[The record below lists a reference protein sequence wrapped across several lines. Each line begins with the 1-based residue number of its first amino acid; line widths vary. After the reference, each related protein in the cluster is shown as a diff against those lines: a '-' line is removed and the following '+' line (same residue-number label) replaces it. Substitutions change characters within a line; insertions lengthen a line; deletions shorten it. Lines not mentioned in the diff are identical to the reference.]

1 MTNIFCFVAVILALF
16 ATPTVFA
23 NGDEPAKQSATVTAA
38 QVIDRIKANVGV
50 PWMAQTVDT
59 FKAGDPS
66 TPITGVATTMMATF
80 DVLQRA
86 AAANRNLIITHEPTF
101 YGHQDQTTD
110 LENEKD
116 PTYTAKQDFI
126 AKHHLVV
133 WRFHD
138 HWHQRRPDGILTGM
152 VKALGWE
159 SSQRSDD
166 PSVFTMKVETTLQ
179 SLAADIRTKLDAKTL
194 RVVGDPQLKVT
205 AVALSPGFACYPN
218 NRRLLQMPDVQ
229 VVIIGEAHEWEAI
242 EHAADASAAG
252 LQKGLIAIGHI
263 PSEQAGMDECA
274 RWLRT
279 FVTEVPVDFIPTKDP
294 FWRPQ

>member
-1 MTNIFCFVAVILALF
+1 MKNTICVVALTLALPLMSHVLAAGEETSSQN
-16 ATPTVFA
+16 ATL
-23 NGDEPAKQSATVTAA
+23 TAA

-50 PWMAQTVDT
+50 PWKAQTVDT

-66 TPITGVATTMMATF
+66 TPITGVATTMMATL

-110 LENEKD
+110 LENEED

-138 HWHQRRPDGILTGM
+138 HWHQRRPDGILTGV

-159 SSQRSDD
+159 SNQRRDD
-166 PSVFTMKVETTLQ
+166 PSVFTFKETTLQ
-179 SLAADIRTKLDAKTL
+179 ALAADIRSKLDAKTL
-194 RVVGDPQLKVT
+194 RVVGNPQLKVT
-205 AVALSPGFACYPN
+205 AVALSPGFAGYPN

-252 LQKGLIAIGHI
+252 LPKALIAIGHI

-274 RWLRT
+274 KWLRT
-279 FVTEVPVDFIPTKDP
+279 FVTEVPVDFIPAKDP
-294 FWRPQ
+294 FWQPN

>member
-1 MTNIFCFVAVILALF
+1 MQDIAFSVCLTLALLM
-16 ATPTVFA
+16 P
-23 NGDEPAKQSATVTAA
+23 SAVAAAEGNSVAPQTAALTAA

-50 PWMAQTVDT
+50 PWMTETVDT
-59 FKAGDPS
+59 FKAGDPA
-66 TPITGVATTMMATF
+66 TPITGVAVTMMATF

-116 PTYTAKQDFI
+116 PTFKAKQEFI

-138 HWHQRRPDGILTGM
+138 HWHRRRPDGILAGM
-152 VKALGWE
+152 VHALGWE
-159 SSQRSDD
+159 SNQRPDD
-166 PSVFTMKVETTLQ
+166 PSVFTMPETTLQ
-179 SLAADIRTKLDAKTL
+179 ALAGDIRTKLDARTL
-194 RVVGDPQLKVT
+194 RVVGDPKLKVT
-205 AVALSPGFACYPN
+205 TVALSPGFAGYPN
-218 NRRLLQMPDVQ
+218 NRRLLQMSDVQ
-229 VVIIGEAHEWEAI
+229 VVVIGEAHEWEAI

-252 LQKGLIAIGHI
+252 LPKALIAIGHI
-263 PSEQAGMDECA
+263 PSEQAGMEECA

-279 FVTEVPVDFIPTKDP
+279 FVTEVPVDFVPAKDP
-294 FWRPQ
+294 FWQP

>member
-1 MTNIFCFVAVILALF
+1 MQNTVCLVALTLSLLAQSTLVADRDDAAPQG
-16 ATPTVFA
+16 ATL
-23 NGDEPAKQSATVTAA
+23 TAA
-38 QVIDRIKANVGV
+38 QIIDRIKANVGV
-50 PWMAQTVDT
+50 PWMNETVDT

-101 YGHQDQTTD
+101 YGHQDQTAD

-116 PTYTAKQDFI
+116 PTYKAKQAFI
-126 AKHHLVV
+126 ATHHLVV

-138 HWHQRRPDGILTGM
+138 HWHRRRPDGILAGM
-152 VKALGWE
+152 VRALGWE
-159 SSQRSDD
+159 SAQRPDD
-166 PSVFTMKVETTLQ
+166 PSVFTMKETTLQ
-179 SLAADIRTKLDAKTL
+179 ALAADIRTKLDAKTL
-194 RVVGDPQLKVT
+194 RVVGDPGLKVT
-205 AVALSPGFACYPN
+205 AVALSPGFGGYPN

-252 LQKGLIAIGHI
+252 LSKALIAIGHI
-263 PSEQAGMDECA
+263 PSEQAGMDECT

-279 FVTEVPVDFIPTKDP
+279 FVTEVPVDFVPTKDP
-294 FWRPQ
+294 FWQP

>member
-1 MTNIFCFVAVILALF
+1 MRNISCCVAVMLALF
-16 ATPTVFA
+16 VTPAVLA
-23 NGDEPAKQSATVTAA
+23 NGDEAARQSATLTAA

-101 YGHQDQTTD
+101 YGHQDQTTE

-116 PTYTAKQDFI
+116 PTYTAKQEFI

-138 HWHQRRPDGILTGM
+138 HWHQRRPDGILAGM
-152 VKALGWE
+152 VKALGWA
-159 SSQRSDD
+159 SNQRLDD
-166 PSVFTMKVETTLQ
+166 PSVFTIKETTLQ

-194 RVVGDPQLKVT
+194 RVVGDPQLRVT
-205 AVALSPGFACYPN
+205 AVALSPGFGGYPN

-229 VVIIGEAHEWEAI
+229 VVVIGEAHEWEAI

-252 LQKGLIAIGHI
+252 LPKALIAIGHI

-279 FVTEVPVDFIPTKDP
+279 FVTEVPVDFIPAKDP
-294 FWRPQ
+294 FWIPQ

>member
-1 MTNIFCFVAVILALF
+1 MKNIFCGAAAMLALF
-16 ATPTVFA
+16 ATPAIFA
-23 NGDEPAKQSATVTAA
+23 DGDQAATQSATLTAA

-66 TPITGVATTMMATF
+66 TPITGIATTMMATF

-86 AAANRNLIITHEPTF
+86 AAANRNLIVTHEPTF

-116 PTYTAKQDFI
+116 PTYTAKQEFI

-138 HWHQRRPDGILTGM
+138 HWHQRRPDGILAGM
-152 VKALGWE
+152 VKALGWAPN
-159 SSQRSDD
+159 QRPDD
-166 PSVFTMKVETTLQ
+166 PSVFTMKETTLQ

-205 AVALSPGFACYPN
+205 AVALSPGFGGYPN

-229 VVIIGEAHEWEAI
+229 VVVIGEAHEWEAI

-252 LQKGLIAIGHI
+252 LPKALIAIGHI

-279 FVTEVPVDFIPTKDP
+279 FVTEVPVDFIPAKDP
-294 FWRPQ
+294 FWFPQ

>member
-1 MTNIFCFVAVILALF
+1 MKNTLSFVAVLLGLLGAPIV
-16 ATPTVFA
+16 ATEHGGTA
-23 NGDEPAKQSATVTAA
+23 QLNATLTAA

-50 PWMAQTVDT
+50 PWMTETVDT
-59 FKAGDPS
+59 IKAGDPA
-66 TPITGVATTMMATF
+66 TPVTGVATTMMATYE
-80 DVLQRA
+80 VLERA
-86 AAANRNLIITHEPTF
+86 AAAHRNLIITHEPTF

-116 PTYTAKQDFI
+116 PTFQAKKALIEQ
-126 AKHHLVV
+126 HHLVV

-138 HWHQRRPDGILTGM
+138 HWHRRRPDGIQVGM

-159 SSQRSDD
+159 SKQRADD
-166 PSVFTMKVETTLQ
+166 PSVFSFEETTLE
-179 SLAADIRTKLDAKTL
+179 SLAGDIRRKLDAKTL

-205 AVALSPGFACYPN
+205 TVALSPGFAGYPN

-229 VVIIGEAHEWEAI
+229 VVIIGEAHEWEGI

-252 LQKGLIAIGHI
+252 LKKALIAIGHI
-263 PSEQAGMDECA
+263 PSEQAGMEECA

-279 FVTEVPVDFIPTKDP
+279 FVTEVPVDFVPTKDP
-294 FWRPQ
+294 FWQPH

>member
-1 MTNIFCFVAVILALF
+1 MKKSTCFVVVLLALSAMSVVAADRGRAAPQN
-16 ATPTVFA
+16 ATL
-23 NGDEPAKQSATVTAA
+23 TAA
-38 QVIDRIKANVGV
+38 QVIDRIKANLGV
-50 PWMAQTVDT
+50 PWMTETVDT
-59 FKAGDPS
+59 FKAGDPA
-66 TPITGVATTMMATF
+66 TPITGIATTMMATF

-116 PTYTAKQDFI
+116 PTYKAKQEFI
-126 AKHHLVV
+126 ARHHLVV

-138 HWHQRRPDGILTGM
+138 HWHRRRPDGILAGM
-152 VKALGWE
+152 VEALGWG
-159 SSQRSDD
+159 SNQRADN
-166 PSVFTMKVETTLQ
+166 PSVFAMKETTLEA
-179 SLAADIRTKLDAKTL
+179 LAADVRTKLDAKTL

-205 AVALSPGFACYPN
+205 TVALSPGFAGYPN

-252 LQKGLIAIGHI
+252 LQKALIAIGHI
-263 PSEQAGMDECA
+263 PSEQAGMEECA

-279 FVTEVPVDFIPTKDP
+279 FVTEVPVDFVPAKDP
-294 FWRPQ
+294 FWQP

>member
-1 MTNIFCFVAVILALF
+1 MKNIFCAAAVMLALF
-16 ATPTVFA
+16 ATPAVFA
-23 NGDEPAKQSATVTAA
+23 DGDEAAKQSATLTAA

-66 TPITGVATTMMATF
+66 TPITGIATTMMATF

-86 AAANRNLIITHEPTF
+86 AAANRNLIVTHEPTF
-101 YGHQDQTTD
+101 YGHQDQTTE
-110 LENEKD
+110 LETEKD
-116 PTYTAKQDFI
+116 PTYAAKQDFI

-138 HWHQRRPDGILTGM
+138 HWHQRRPDGILAGM
-152 VKALGWE
+152 VKALGWA
-159 SSQRSDD
+159 SNQRPDD
-166 PSVFTMKVETTLQ
+166 PSVFTMKATTLQ

-205 AVALSPGFACYPN
+205 AVALSPGFGGYPN

-229 VVIIGEAHEWEAI
+229 VVVIGEAHEWEAI

-252 LQKGLIAIGHI
+252 LPKALIAIGHI

-279 FVTEVPVDFIPTKDP
+279 FVTEVPVDFIPAKDP
-294 FWRPQ
+294 FWFPQ

>member
-1 MTNIFCFVAVILALF
+1 MFVLVAAPI
-16 ATPTVFA
+16 
-23 NGDEPAKQSATVTAA
+23 GSATRDATSTQNSTLTAA
-38 QVIDRIKANVGV
+38 QIIERVKANVGV
-50 PWMAQTVDT
+50 PWMTQTVDT

-116 PTYTAKQDFI
+116 PTYTAKRDFI
-126 AKHHLVV
+126 AQHHLVV

-138 HWHQRRPDGILTGM
+138 HWHLRRPDGILTGV

-159 SSQRSDD
+159 SNQKPDD
-166 PSVFTMKVETTLQ
+166 PSVFTFKETTLQ
-179 SLAADIRTKLDAKTL
+179 TLAADIRAKLDAKTL

-205 AVALSPGFACYPN
+205 AVALSPGFAGYPN

-229 VVIIGEAHEWEAI
+229 VVVIGEAHEWEAI
-242 EHAADASAAG
+242 EQAADASAAG
-252 LQKGLIAIGHI
+252 LKKGLIAIGHI

-294 FWRPQ
+294 FWQPR

>member
-1 MTNIFCFVAVILALF
+1 MKHITCFVALTVAFVAPSVLAADRTGGQSQ
-16 ATPTVFA
+16 ATA
-23 NGDEPAKQSATVTAA
+23 LTAA

-86 AAANRNLIITHEPTF
+86 AAANRNLIISHEPTF
-101 YGHQDQTTD
+101 YGHQDQTTE
-110 LENEKD
+110 LESEKD
-116 PTYTAKQDFI
+116 PTYTAKRDFI
-126 AKHHLVV
+126 AEHHLVV

-138 HWHQRRPDGILTGM
+138 HWHLRRPDGILTGM

-159 SSQRSDD
+159 SNQRPDN
-166 PSVFTMKVETTLQ
+166 PAVFTMKETTTLRA
-179 SLAADIRTKLDAKTL
+179 LAADIRAKLGAKTL
-194 RVVGDPQLKVT
+194 RVVGDPNLKVT
-205 AVALSPGFACYPN
+205 AVALSPGFAGYPN
-218 NRRLLQMPDVQ
+218 NRRLLQMSDVQ

-252 LQKGLIAIGHI
+252 LQKALIAIGHI

-274 RWLRT
+274 QWLRT
-279 FVTEVPVDFIPTKDP
+279 FVTEVPVEFIPTKDP
-294 FWRPQ
+294 FWQP